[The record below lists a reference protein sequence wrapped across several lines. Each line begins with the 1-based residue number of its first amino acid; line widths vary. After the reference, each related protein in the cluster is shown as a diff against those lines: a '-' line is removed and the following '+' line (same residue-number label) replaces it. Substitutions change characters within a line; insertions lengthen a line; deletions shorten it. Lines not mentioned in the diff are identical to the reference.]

1 MARGPYPGAVV
12 AVIGGGVSE
21 SGRPLPFS
29 RFDLKAQSPALGD
42 PPGIIQLDAQAL
54 STRLSAISSER
65 LTVAMPQDGR
75 RLPLTDG

>member
-21 SGRPLPFS
+21 SGRPPPLG
-29 RFDLKAQSPALGD
+29 RFGLKGQPPALGD
-42 PPGIIQLDAQAL
+42 RRGITRLDAQAL

-75 RLPLTDG
+75 RLP